1 MKQIIFLVAVLC
13 LNFCSSTRGI
23 QVMKELN
30 RFLYDNS
37 DEKVHIMQEIKSLK
51 YSADN
56 LIEDRNIKTMVKFK
70 TNFSFD
76 FGPYQTVPNRS

>member
-1 MKQIIFLVAVLC
+1 MKQIIILVAAFFM
-13 LNFCSSTRGI
+13 NFCSSTHST

-30 RFLYDNS
+30 QFLYDNS

-56 LIEDRNIKTMVKFK
+56 LIEDRHIKTMVKFK

-76 FGPYQTVPNRS
+76 FGPYLTVPNRS